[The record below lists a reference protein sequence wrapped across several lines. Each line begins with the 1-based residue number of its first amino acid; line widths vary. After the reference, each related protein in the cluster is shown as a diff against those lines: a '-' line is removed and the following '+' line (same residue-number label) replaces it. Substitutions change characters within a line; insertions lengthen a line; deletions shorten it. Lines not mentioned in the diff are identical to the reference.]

1 MRQLEHQAI
10 VDISRT
16 ASSPIVVYNINIRL
30 QLILLLVVGNCD
42 LGRGTNLFS
51 ALVLLVKWVLARD
64 VPALFMVMPCSIH
77 FTGLSIIT
85 LHQSTG

>member
-30 QLILLLVVGNCD
+30 QGF
-42 LGRGTNLFS
+42 G
-51 ALVLLVKWVLARD
+51 A
-64 VPALFMVMPCSIH
+64 
-77 FTGLSIIT
+77 
-85 LHQSTG
+85 